1 MDDAIV
7 QRQAELATAW
17 KVLGNE
23 DDRAFYDEWHLQEG
37 YPWWYPFMKAGGSFV
52 SLISG
57 IPGGL
62 FDPSLSVGAGLGNLF
77 ADSFHEIFGGI
88 DPQFV
93 IMLFMVAYF
102 AGVVQSPITVFV
114 IMIEMT
120 AARFVTLPLMV
131 SAILA
136 YECSRLVCRKA
147 IYEALAEIF
156 LGGIEKRA
164 AAEGIQ
170 AKPAQAC

>member
-1 MDDAIV
+1 M
-7 QRQAELATAW
+7 
-17 KVLGNE
+17 
-23 DDRAFYDEWHLQEG
+23 
-37 YPWWYPFMKAGGSFV
+37 

-62 FDPSLSVGAGLGNLF
+62 FDPSLSVGAGLGDLCADVCHDLF
-77 ADSFHEIFGGI
+77 NGI
-88 DPQFV
+88 HPQFV

-120 AARFVTLPLMV
+120 DARFATLPLMATAV
-131 SAILA
+131 IA
-136 YECSRLVCRKA
+136 YSCSSLVCTTS

-156 LGGIEKRA
+156 LRAVRQRSKEPIEMA
-164 AAEGIQ
+164 
-170 AKPAQAC
+170 